1 MHINAVKRKPGYCL
15 TRCEALS
22 LRLALWSWTGR
33 GLTLESVEDV
43 LRLPHRHNGSVE
55 GELKNQNQFLSIGLA
70 IESGTHRTTYS
81 HGDADASLGVENTW
95 RHLHLPALLSLGSAS
110 LPIPLAGSRPQLFQ
124 HQGGEGAFCSVAGCR
139 RPRLNLRFL

>member
-1 MHINAVKRKPGYCL
+1 MHINAVKRKPVDCL
-15 TRCEALS
+15 TQCEGLS
-22 LRLALWSWTGR
+22 LRLSLWSWTGR
-33 GLTLESVEDV
+33 ELTLESAEDV

-81 HGDADASLGVENTW
+81 HGDADASLGLENTW

-110 LPIPLAGSRPQLFQ
+110 LPIPPSWFSASALPVPGRQKS
-124 HQGGEGAFCSVAGCR
+124 
-139 RPRLNLRFL
+139 FLLSCWMRKTPG